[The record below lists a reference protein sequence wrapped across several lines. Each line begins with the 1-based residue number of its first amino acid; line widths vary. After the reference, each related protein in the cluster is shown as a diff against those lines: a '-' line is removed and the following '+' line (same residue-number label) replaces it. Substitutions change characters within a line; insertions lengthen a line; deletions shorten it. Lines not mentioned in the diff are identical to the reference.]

1 MNTAPAPVGMR
12 RFPAGRAIAGVVL
25 IAIGSLW
32 LLETAGVSNIDW
44 LYVLP
49 AVLGLMGVAMLA
61 GVGGRSASALMP
73 LGYLLIAVMFIGTL
87 APPRLHL
94 DAGVGNQSYSPSTDT
109 LKNEYGQGVGT
120 LELDLRGVRL
130 EESREIRASVGMG
143 EVVVRVP
150 ESTTVDIR
158 ASAGMGDVNLFGEE
172 RGGVAPELRF
182 RSPEAGDDRLLTLEL
197 SVGMGSVEVRR

>member
-25 IAIGSLW
+25 IAMGSLW

-61 GVGGRSASALMP
+61 GVGGRSASALP
-73 LGYLLIAVMFIGTL
+73 LAYLLIAVMSIGTL

-94 DAGVGNQSYSPSTDT
+94 DAGVG
-109 LKNEYGQGVGT
+109 T
-120 LELDLRGVRL
+120 LELTTGSSPGGIPGDPRL
-130 EESREIRASVGMG
+130 
-143 EVVVRVP
+143 
-150 ESTTVDIR
+150 
-158 ASAGMGDVNLFGEE
+158 
-172 RGGVAPELRF
+172 GGH
-182 RSPEAGDDRLLTLEL
+182 G
-197 SVGMGSVEVRR
+197 